1 MPGYFRLFLRNRTPA
16 QKLRCARAGKLAII
30 CLLFFWSIYHTEA
43 VVMALSLPTKK
54 ILVVDDNP
62 IILSVLSSALKP
74 RGYEVFTAVDGPAAF
89 TVVLW
94 EQPDL
99 ILLDIFFPPDIFQSG
114 NTWDAF
120 QIMHWL
126 QRMGGPQ
133 ANRTP
138 VFVISG
144 AEPGEFRDRCLAAG
158 AVDYFQKPVKI
169 PELLDAIQ
177 QIFRPRVSDVPLEL
191 AAISNS
197 ARLRL

>member
-1 MPGYFRLFLRNRTPA
+1 MVLN
-16 QKLRCARAGKLAII
+16 
-30 CLLFFWSIYHTEA
+30 
-43 VVMALSLPTKK
+43 VPTQK

-62 IILSVLSSALKP
+62 IILRVLSSAFKA

-133 ANRTP
+133 ASRTP

-144 AEPGEFRDRCLAAG
+144 AEPEEFRDRCLAAG
-158 AVDYFQKPVKI
+158 AANYFQKPVKI

-177 QIFRPRVSDVPLEL
+177 QIFRVRVRDVPLEL
-191 AAISNS
+191 APKSNS
-197 ARLRL
+197 DRLRL

>member
-1 MPGYFRLFLRNRTPA
+1 
-16 QKLRCARAGKLAII
+16 
-30 CLLFFWSIYHTEA
+30 
-43 VVMALSLPTKK
+43 MALSLPTSK
-54 ILVVDDNP
+54 ILVIDDDP
-62 IILSVLSSALKP
+62 VILKALSSALEP

-114 NTWDAF
+114 NTWNAF

-133 ANRTP
+133 ASRTP
-138 VFVISG
+138 VIVMSG
-144 AEPGEFRDRCLAAG
+144 AEPEEFRDRCLAAG
-158 AVDYFQKPVKI
+158 AVDYFQKPVKM

-177 QIFRPRVSDVPLEL
+177 QILRVRVRDVPLEL
-191 AAISNS
+191 AAKSNS
-197 ARLRL
+197 DRLRL

>member
-1 MPGYFRLFLRNRTPA
+1 
-16 QKLRCARAGKLAII
+16 
-30 CLLFFWSIYHTEA
+30 
-43 VVMALSLPTKK
+43 MALSLPTSK
-54 ILVVDDNP
+54 ILIVDDDP
-62 IILSVLSSALKP
+62 VILKALSSALEP

-114 NTWDAF
+114 NTWNAF

-126 QRMGGPQ
+126 QRMGGPR

-138 VFVISG
+138 VIVMSG
-144 AEPGEFRDRCLAAG
+144 AEPVEIKDRCLAAG

-177 QIFRPRVSDVPLEL
+177 QLSRPRVSEVPLEV
-191 AAISNS
+191 AAMSNS
-197 ARLRL
+197 EQLRL